1 MNKLI
6 PTQTTFGGLSV
17 YGKTLRLRDRLR
29 KREVEKDVRQIAL
42 MFHKFDLR
50 VLYLIKSFGADCV
63 RIGSTVFKIDEQIE
77 GKEANMYD

>member
-29 KREVEKDVRQIAL
+29 KREVEKDVRQIQEVP
-42 MFHKFDLR
+42 F
-50 VLYLIKSFGADCV
+50 S
-63 RIGSTVFKIDEQIE
+63 STLTHMSILNFFKGQQPLPFIFRKIEQILK
-77 GKEANMYD
+77 GLDP